1 LSAGQSAEWWPW
13 LSGEL
18 RPANGYECADN
29 RTGHVLQKTIRVEH
43 KNEAL
48 GVSDD
53 PQAKRQRHGSRAVQ
67 EAARNAE
74 KS

>member
-1 LSAGQSAEWWPW
+1 MRWCCRASVLPLARVQNGGHGV
-13 LSGEL
+13 SGEL
-18 RPANGYECADN
+18 RPANGHECADN

-53 PQAKRQRHGSRAVQ
+53 P
-67 EAARNAE
+67 
-74 KS
+74 